1 MQFRNMINNIF
12 GNKTPP
18 QATTYYKTLNDFV
31 PSFTPFSGALYD
43 SDVCRTCI
51 DTIARNAAKLKPRHI
66 RRDIKDGKSI
76 TDVHDNLEWLLSVR
90 PNIYMSAYDFLYK
103 VVAQLYSCNNAFIYV
118 QTDKGVVTGL
128 YPINFSN
135 ITMVEYERELY
146 CKFLFGTGF
155 QMTVPYSD
163 IIHLRRHFNRDDLF
177 GEGGVQPFKPTLD
190 LMRTVN
196 QGIVNAIK
204 SSARIRGIL
213 KFTGTLRPEDLKKQR
228 DAFVSD
234 YLSINNDGGIA
245 ATDTKA
251 EFIPM
256 DSKPQMADGD
266 QMAVIRENTY
276 RYFGINQ
283 KIIQS
288 EYSESDWDSF
298 YESVLEPIAIQ
309 LSLECTVKL
318 FTNRELGFGNE
329 IIFEANRLQYV
340 SAKTKIQLIKELSP
354 LGLLSVNEGREI
366 FNLGPVENGD
376 KRYVSLNYVDAD
388 KQNKYQL
395 GEDDEPKGG
404 EGDE

>member
-1 MQFRNMINNIF
+1 MQFRNMLNNIF

-18 QATTYYKTLNDFV
+18 QATTYYKTLNDFA
-31 PSFTPFSGALYD
+31 PTFTPFSGALYD

-51 DTIARNAAKLKPRHI
+51 DTIAKNAAKLKPRHI
-66 RRDIKDGKSI
+66 RRDMKDGKSI

-103 VVAQLYSCNNAFIYV
+103 VVAQLYSCNNAFIYI
-118 QTDKGVVTGL
+118 QTVNGVVAGL

-135 ITMVEYERELY
+135 ITMVEYENELY

-155 QMTVPYSD
+155 QMTVPYAD

-177 GEGGVQPFKPTLD
+177 GEDGVKPFKPTLD

-213 KFTGTLRPEDLKKQR
+213 KFTGTLRPEDMKKQR
-228 DAFVSD
+228 DAFVGD

-256 DSKPQMADGD
+256 ESKPQMADGD

-276 RYFGINQ
+276 RYFGVNQ

-318 FTNRELGFGNE
+318 FTTRELGFGNE

-376 KRYVSLNYVDAD
+376 KRYVSLNYVDSD

-404 EGDE
+404 EDDE